1 MGVQGQDNSFY
12 VNYNSGDSNVSY
24 AKFLVYNRGQLQ
36 TYLTNTSTGWV
47 TTSDE
52 RLKTVLEPIT
62 HTLELLQDV
71 TPVYYSYNADPR
83 ASRHIGLLAQEVEKV
98 YPECVQPTP
107 TGHLGVVYQ
116 ELIPVLLSAIKE
128 LTARVA
134 ALELKNL
141 RKKKT
146 T

>member
-1 MGVQGQDNSFY
+1 
-12 VNYNSGDSNVSY
+12 VSY

-98 YPECVQPTP
+98 YPECVQHTP

-116 ELIPVLLSAIKE
+116 ELIPVLLASIKE

-134 ALELKNL
+134 ALELKSL